1 MNYFTLGAYVEIESG
16 LLVQVGV
23 TMNPHHG
30 CTTPFCLTHQHKPLD
45 PEPHV
50 TVRLALLVRSSSP
63 VSGLGEGALCLPF
76 LLQYFRSPRP
86 STTSLL
92 RPSLVHYDL
101 HLFPQAQYGVEL
113 SQTHWRGI
121 PT

>member
-1 MNYFTLGAYVEIESG
+1 MHELFHPGCLCRDRKWVVSSSRGNDESS
-16 LLVQVGV
+16 
-23 TMNPHHG
+23 HG

-45 PEPHV
+45 PEPRV

-63 VSGLGEGALCLPF
+63 VGGLGEGALCLPF

-92 RPSLVHYDL
+92 RPSLVYYDL
-101 HLFPQAQYGVEL
+101 HLFP
-113 SQTHWRGI
+113 
-121 PT
+121 